1 MAKKPSG
8 IGMVVLLVALVIVMI
23 LVARQWRSLG
33 PTAIQVTDPDYS
45 AIADD
50 HGETGASEALRSG
63 GLPDLKD
70 MRQQTNQH
78 ADRLQEALEATE

>member
-1 MAKKPSG
+1 
-8 IGMVVLLVALVIVMI
+8 MVVLLVALVIVMI

-33 PTAIQVTDPDYS
+33 PTAVQINDPDYS

-63 GLPDLKD
+63 GLPDLND
-70 MRQQTNQH
+70 MRRGTSQH